1 MKNKKLWIGL
11 LLCSAFALAS
21 CGEKTE
27 SPSGGSTSQKPK
39 VEVVNITDSSLSL
52 DCFANYQMEVEL
64 NGVASV
70 TWSSSDPS
78 VISVD
83 ENGLLTTN
91 IKQGTATILATSGEY
106 SDTCTVTVLVKG
118 GTPTLSVKNEAVVS
132 KGDVY
137 QTDVAV
143 YYNKKDISDY
153 VTWSLDT
160 VFGAEYA
167 SAEVVDNKLN
177 ITGLAEGE
185 AQFSLYTT
193 VFDKVYAE
201 AINVSVQ
208 TTDVIFLL
216 KGDNASGLL
225 LKPGKQMYTSD
236 VEVYDQG
243 QKVDNS
249 QLEWSV
255 DDTSIATIGA
265 NGLLQYGNEGVT
277 TLRAEYKGM
286 AISVGVTVEKNKEG
300 HVVEQ
305 AEAELIN
312 LDTEIT
318 ADRSTKIRTM
328 NVNQERKE
336 SFQITEDTSM
346 SGFVVRAYVGNN
358 SIDRSCFSFSG
369 GYITVETKV
378 FGLDC
383 YGEQTLRLEVETA
396 DTVHTYTM
404 QVLIVTKVLTRLDD
418 MKNCIAQGWQGDTIL
433 GYYTL
438 GLDMDYNWYEISTWS
453 TDWNYMNGFRAT
465 LDGRGYKIK
474 NFKTVNYG
482 ITGQIG
488 VGAVFKNIVFENVRY
503 QGGESGIFGRGANS
517 ATFENI
523 TIYATEDSVF
533 GQGSVDAANGCGLLV
548 PHQTEGC
555 TFRNITIH
563 AEGFDIY
570 SLVGGKSAYN
580 LANAFENVNVYAKS
594 VKYYDHGSKTVPAGL
609 TLHVA

>member
-21 CGEKTE
+21 CGEK
-27 SPSGGSTSQKPK
+27 SGGSNNSIPQKPK
-39 VEVVNITDSSLSL
+39 AEVVNITDSSLTL

-78 VISVD
+78 VLSVD
-83 ENGLLTTN
+83 QNGLITSN
-91 IKQGTATILATSGEY
+91 IKQGKATIVATSGEY
-106 SDTCTVTVLVKG
+106 SDSCTVTVLVKG
-118 GTPTLSVKNEAVVS
+118 GIPTLSVKNEAVVS
-132 KGDVY
+132 QGDVY

-143 YYNKKDISDY
+143 YYNKEDITDY
-153 VTWSLDT
+153 VSWSLDT

-167 SAEVVDNKLN
+167 SAEVVDNKLK
-177 ITGLAEGE
+177 ITGLVEGE

-201 AINVSVQ
+201 AINVSVK

-216 KGDNASGLL
+216 RGDNSSGFV
-225 LKPGKQMYTSD
+225 LKPGKTMYTSD
-236 VEVYDQG
+236 VEVYDRG
-243 QKVDNS
+243 NKVENS
-249 QLEWSV
+249 QLDWSI
-255 DDTSIATIGA
+255 DDTAIATIGA
-265 NGLLQYGNEGVT
+265 NGLLEYGNEGVT
-277 TLRAEYKGM
+277 TLRAEYKGT
-286 AISVGVTVEKNKEG
+286 AIAVGVTVEKNKED

-305 AEAELIN
+305 TEAELIN
-312 LDTEIT
+312 LDMVIT
-318 ADRSTKIRTM
+318 ADRSTKVRTM
-328 NVNQERKE
+328 NVNQEHTE

-358 SIDRSCFSFSG
+358 AIDRSCFSFSE

-383 YGEQTLRLEVETA
+383 YGEHTLRLEVETA

-404 QVLIVTKVLTRLDD
+404 QALIVTKVITRLDD
-418 MKNCIAQGWQGDTIL
+418 MKNCLAQGWQGDTIL

-438 GLDMDYNWYEISTWS
+438 GMDMDYSWYEVSVWS
-453 TDWNYMNGFRAT
+453 TDWNYLNGFRAT

-488 VGAVFKNIVFENVRY
+488 VGAVFKNIVFANVRY
-503 QGGESGIFGRGANS
+503 QGNETGIFGRGANS

-523 TIYATEDSVF
+523 TVYATEDSVF
-533 GQGSVDAANGCGLLV
+533 SQGSVTAATGCGLLV
-548 PHQTEGC
+548 PHQTENC
-555 TFRNITIH
+555 TFKNITIH

-580 LANAFENVNVYAKS
+580 LANTFENVNVYANS
-594 VKYYDHGSKTVPAGL
+594 VEYYDHATKVTPAGI